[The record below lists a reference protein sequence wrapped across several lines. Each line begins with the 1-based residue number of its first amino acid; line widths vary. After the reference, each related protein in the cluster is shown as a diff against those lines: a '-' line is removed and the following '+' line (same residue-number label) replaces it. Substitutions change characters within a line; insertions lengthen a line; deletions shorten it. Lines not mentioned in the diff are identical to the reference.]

1 MEDWQVLQLSALLS
15 AIGFFAWLAHVR
27 KTRPVAE
34 TSPLPEEKTGGNAPD
49 LFQYPVIEALEEFD
63 LPNTPP
69 LPYRPFRW
77 GPNYHITMGLRQGEW
92 KDWIEL
98 DSRFAEYH
106 SIKAARVQR
115 RGNKC
120 IQSLPARD
128 GIGSGAEAAKEAV
141 YELSEYLS
149 RRYPSVYAVERH
161 QPSLGDFGWYGD
173 GQIKTVTI
181 LPLGV
186 TYNLDEED
194 SMKVA
199 GLLAPDDL
207 ALMLSGPDGKHYL
220 QAGSIC
226 LAGSW
231 RLEDKIGLP
240 LSAIHTSA
248 DVPQY
253 REKLEFS
260 MDRFFS
266 KLQPDKLMLRNNYFF
281 QVVDTDRPVPNT
293 SSSPNVDPK
302 ELSWARTALGDE
314 DLFIHGHH
322 ETTTSENEK
331 KKESFTLRPEYIYF
345 RSERQSLRRLPRTGA
360 ILFTIRTYYEPV
372 TSLAQESGVP
382 GRMASALR
390 SWPEDVAVYKG
401 QARYKDVLLEYLDRM
416 HEKQV
421 REGTDTGTTKYP
433 F

>member
-1 MEDWQVLQLSALLS
+1 MEDWQVLLLS
-15 AIGFFAWLAHVR
+15 SLVSAVAFFAWLAHVR
-27 KTRPVAE
+27 KTNAAAVAS
-34 TSPLPEEKTGGNAPD
+34 TPPREKTAEGIPD
-49 LFQYPVIEALEEFD
+49 GFRYPVIEELADFD
-63 LPNTPP
+63 ILNTPP
-69 LPYRPFRW
+69 LAYRPFRW
-77 GPNYHITMGLRQGEW
+77 GPNYHITMGLRQGAW
-92 KDWIEL
+92 NDWIEL
-98 DSRFAEYH
+98 DSRFVEYH
-106 SIKAARVQR
+106 DIKVARMQR

-120 IQSLPARD
+120 VQSLPARD
-128 GIGSGAEAAKEAV
+128 GIGSGADAANETV
-141 YELSEYLS
+141 YELAEYLS
-149 RRYPSVYAVERH
+149 RRYPSIYAVERH
-161 QPSLGDFGWYGD
+161 APSPGDFGWFGQ

-181 LPLGV
+181 VPLR
-186 TYNLDEED
+186 TTHDLDKED

-199 GLLAPDDL
+199 GLLVPDDL
-207 ALMLSGPDGKHYL
+207 ALMLPGPDGKHYL

-266 KLQPDKLMLRNNYFF
+266 KLQPDKLTLRNNYFF
-281 QVVDTDRPVPNT
+281 QVVNTDHAVPDR
-293 SSSPNVDPK
+293 SSFASVDPK

-314 DLFIHGHH
+314 DLFIQGHRAAPAPDR
-322 ETTTSENEK
+322 EA
-331 KKESFTLRPEYIYF
+331 ESIVVRPEHIYF

-372 TSLAQESGVP
+372 TNLAREPGVP

-390 SWPEDVAVYKG
+390 SWPEDVAIYKG
-401 QARYKDVLLEYLDRM
+401 QARYKDVLLEYLDSM
-416 HEKQV
+416 HENQV
-421 REGTDTGTTKYP
+421 REGTDSATTKYP

>member
-1 MEDWQVLQLSALLS
+1 MEDWQVLLLSSLVS
-15 AIGFFAWLAHVR
+15 AIGFFAWLARVR
-27 KTRPVAE
+27 KTNSAPHVAAA
-34 TSPLPEEKTGGNAPD
+34 LPNEKTGETLD
-49 LFQYPVIEALEEFD
+49 VFRCPVIEALED
-63 LPNTPP
+63 SDILNTPP
-69 LPYRPFRW
+69 VAYRPFRW

-92 KDWIEL
+92 NNWIQL
-98 DSRFAEYH
+98 DNRFAEYH
-106 SIKAARVQR
+106 GIKTDRVLR

-120 IQSLPARD
+120 VQTLPARD
-128 GIGSGAEAAKEAV
+128 GIAKETV
-141 YELSEYLS
+141 YELAEYLS
-149 RRYPSVYAVERH
+149 RRYPSIYAVERH
-161 QPSLGDFGWYGD
+161 EPSPGDFGWYGEV
-173 GQIKTVTI
+173 QIKTVAI
-181 LPLGV
+181 VPLGA
-186 TYNLDEED
+186 TYDLDEED

-199 GLLAPDDL
+199 GLLVPDDL

-266 KLQPDKLMLRNNYFF
+266 KLQPDKLTLRNN
-281 QVVDTDRPVPNT
+281 VLL
-293 SSSPNVDPK
+293 PK
-302 ELSWARTALGDE
+302 
-314 DLFIHGHH
+314 H
-322 ETTTSENEK
+322 
-331 KKESFTLRPEYIYF
+331 IYF

-372 TSLAQESGVP
+372 TSLAREPGVP

-390 SWPEDVAVYKG
+390 SWSEDVAIYKG

-416 HEKQV
+416 HENQV
-421 REGTDTGTTKYP
+421 REGTDSAATKYP

>member
-1 MEDWQVLQLSALLS
+1 
-15 AIGFFAWLAHVR
+15 
-27 KTRPVAE
+27 
-34 TSPLPEEKTGGNAPD
+34 
-49 LFQYPVIEALEEFD
+49 
-63 LPNTPP
+63 
-69 LPYRPFRW
+69 
-77 GPNYHITMGLRQGEW
+77 MGLRQGEW
-92 KDWIEL
+92 NDWIEL
-98 DSRFAEYH
+98 DNRFAEYH
-106 SIKAARVQR
+106 SIKVARTLT

-120 IQSLPARD
+120 VQTLPAHD
-128 GIGSGAEAAKEAV
+128 GIGSGVDAAKETV
-141 YELSEYLS
+141 YELAEYLS
-149 RRYPSVYAVERH
+149 RRYPNIYAVERH
-161 QPSLGDFGWYGD
+161 EPSPGDFGWCGQ
-173 GQIKTVTI
+173 GQIKTVNI
-181 LPLGV
+181 VPLGAA
-186 TYNLDEED
+186 YDLDEED

-199 GLLAPDDL
+199 GLLIPDDL
-207 ALMLSGPDGKHYL
+207 ALMLPGPDGKHYL

-260 MDRFFS
+260 MDRFFT
-266 KLQPDKLMLRNNYFF
+266 KLQPDKLTLRNNYFF
-281 QVVDTDRPVPNT
+281 QVVDTDRPVPDTRSFT
-293 SSSPNVDPK
+293 SVDPK

-314 DLFIHGHH
+314 DLFIQGHH
-322 ETTTSENEK
+322 ATPTPDDEK
-331 KKESFTLRPEYIYF
+331 GCFNVRPEHIYF

-372 TSLAQESGVP
+372 TSLAQEPGVP

-416 HEKQV
+416 HEIQV
-421 REGTDTGTTKYP
+421 REGTDSATTKYP